1 MALESFS
8 LLDRESRRRNDTDT
22 QLSYAMYLV
31 LGFVTLGIYA
41 IYVNYKLIERQQ
53 EHYKR
58 MTRFNDDLFK
68 VVEERAEDVGK
79 TEEVRRD
86 VDELRTLND
95 EFQRLQRGKERNPA
109 LWTILSIVTLFILF
123 FYVLYF
129 LNDDLLKHQRAEAE
143 YIEKASAV
151 LNKLG
156 IGGHPVVVEQV
167 VPDRSFPLYL
177 FLTIF
182 TFGLF
187 ELYWAYVR
195 IKDGN
200 DHFNEHDRFENQL
213 MSLIRSAT

>member
-1 MALESFS
+1 
-8 LLDRESRRRNDTDT
+8 
-22 QLSYAMYLV
+22 
-31 LGFVTLGIYA
+31 
-41 IYVNYKLIERQQ
+41 
-53 EHYKR
+53 

-68 VVEERAEDVGK
+68 VVQERAEDVGK

-95 EFQRLQRGKERNPA
+95 DFQRLQRGKERNPA

-123 FYVLYF
+123 FYVLYL
-129 LNDDLLKHQRAEAE
+129 LNDDLLKHQRAAAE

-182 TFGLF
+182 PLGVF
-187 ELYWAYVR
+187 ELYWAY
-195 IKDGN
+195 
-200 DHFNEHDRFENQL
+200 
-213 MSLIRSAT
+213 